1 MHRPFALLIDSFL
14 IVAPCI
20 SPCCSLC
27 VSANAVLE
35 DCDISAAIAT
45 IFHQFAVEPISKV
58 VGDNAI
64 DTDMFSNQL
73 TLDLRNVRSTC
84 PHHGVSS
91 LLVQIRPK
99 VSVWVPTGWVPIQ
112 SSSPSIAFWSSQLC
126 RIEVSHCWIN
136 HR

>member
-1 MHRPFALLIDSFL
+1 MHRPFALLMDFFQK
-14 IVAPCI
+14 VAPCT

-35 DCDISAAIAT
+35 GCDISAAITT
-45 IFHQFAVEPISKV
+45 ILHQFAVGPMSKV

-73 TLDLRNVRSTC
+73 TLDLRNVRPTC

-91 LLVQIRPK
+91 LLVQLRPK
-99 VSVWVPTGWVPIQ
+99 VSVWVPTGRVPIQ
-112 SSSPSIAFWSSQLC
+112 SSSPSIGFWSSQLC
-126 RIEVSHCWIN
+126 RIEVSHSLIN